1 MSRTYTYNGVVYQN
15 LIPLCEACHNEQH
28 PDKRI
33 TSEKET
39 FHKRRT
45 LVTIPPVKKETD
57 FCCRKGN
64 GARGMDKTDSRAHVM
79 GWYIWQ
85 MKESR
90 KLKKSRDQNR
100 TKRSKKDLR
109 DQLEANGTYG
119 KFFEDMIADY
129 MAMYVTKTLLI
140 ADIQKRGTIVEYN
153 NGGGQSGYK
162 KNEAVD
168 MFNKTNAQM
177 LKLLSELGAESKRH
191 DRWWRF

>member
-1 MSRTYTYNGVVYQN
+1 MKHATTNSTQTN
-15 LIPLCEACHNEQH
+15 A
-28 PDKRI
+28 
-33 TSEKET
+33 S
-39 FHKRRT
+39 
-45 LVTIPPVKKETD
+45 PVKRNISQTKNAGDDPPGQKESD

-64 GARGMDKTDSRAHVM
+64 GARVDKTDSRAHVM
-79 GWYIWQ
+79 GVVY
-85 MKESR
+85 MADER
-90 KLKKSRDQNR
+90 KPEVKKI
-100 TKRSKKDLR
+100 TRSKPYKEIEKDLR

-177 LKLLSELGAESKRH
+177 LKLLSELGLKANATIGGGDFDDEL
-191 DRWWRF
+191 